1 MSVSRFN
8 IRVYGIWID
17 EDDKVLLS
25 DEFFRDTYMTK
36 FPGGGLE
43 LGEGTIDG
51 LKREWRE
58 EAGVEIE
65 VLDHFYTTDFF
76 QKSAFHIDA
85 QIMSIYYLVSPV
97 ETPDIEFK
105 TQAMDFDVLE
115 EGAETFRKVPLSTLK
130 EDDLTFPID
139 KKVVQLLHKHGG
151 RSTAKT

>member
-1 MSVSRFN
+1 MSVSRFI

-17 EDDKVLLS
+17 ENENVLLS
-25 DEFFRDTYMTK
+25 DEFFRNTYMTK

-58 EAGVEIE
+58 ELGIEIE
-65 VLDHFYTTDFF
+65 VLGHFYTTDFF
-76 QKSAFHIDA
+76 QKSAFHTDA

-105 TQAMDFDVLE
+105 TQSMDFDGLE
-115 EGAETFRKVPLSTLK
+115 EGAEAFRKVSLSLLK
-130 EDDLTFPID
+130 EEDMTFPID
-139 KKVVQLLHKHGG
+139 KKVVQLLHK
-151 RSTAKT
+151 

>member
-51 LKREWRE
+51 LKREWR
-58 EAGVEIE
+58 
-65 VLDHFYTTDFF
+65 H
-76 QKSAFHIDA
+76 
-85 QIMSIYYLVSPV
+85 
-97 ETPDIEFK
+97 
-105 TQAMDFDVLE
+105 
-115 EGAETFRKVPLSTLK
+115 
-130 EDDLTFPID
+130 
-139 KKVVQLLHKHGG
+139 
-151 RSTAKT
+151 

>member
-17 EDDKVLLS
+17 EDNKVLLS

-105 TQAMDFDVLE
+105 TQAMDFDVME
-115 EGAETFRKVPLSTLK
+115 EGAEIFRKVLLSELT
-130 EDDLTFPID
+130 EADMTFPID

>member
-58 EAGVEIE
+58 ELGVEIE

-105 TQAMDFDVLE
+105 TQAMDFDVME

-151 RSTAKT
+151 RSTAKS

>member
-8 IRVYGIWID
+8 IRVYGIWVD
-17 EDDKVLLS
+17 ADDKVLLS

-43 LGEGTIDG
+43 PGEGTIDG
-51 LKREWRE
+51 IKREWRE
-58 EAGVEIE
+58 ELGVEIE

-85 QIMSIYYLVSPV
+85 QIMSIYYLVSPL
-97 ETPDIEFK
+97 ETPDIELK
-105 TQAMDFDVLE
+105 TQPMDFDVLE
-115 EGAETFRKVPLSTLK
+115 EGAEIFRKVPLAELT
-130 EDDLTFPID
+130 EADMTFPID

-151 RSTAKT
+151 RSTAKS